1 MLIVA
6 GTISIDP
13 ADIELLQGAATTMMA
28 ATLEEPGCIEY
39 VFSVSVAD
47 PGTVQVFE
55 IWESAEDLEKHF
67 EMPHMATFRETLGQV
82 TITGRDLYRY
92 EVASREPM

>member
-6 GTISIDP
+6 GNITIDP
-13 ADIELLQGAATTMMA
+13 AHVDQLRSAAAAMMA
-28 ATLEEPGCIEY
+28 ATLEEPGCVEY

-47 PGTVQVFE
+47 PGTVQIFE

-67 EMPHMATFRETLGQV
+67 EMPHMATFRETMGRLNV
-82 TITGRDLYRY
+82 TGRDLSRY
-92 EVASREPM
+92 EVASHEPM